1 MNVDR
6 RYDEFSYYNQ
16 EGEGEVAYVDAQ
28 RNMAVAI
35 GERDVKTDVNIK
47 ERVRLD
53 TDIVLSL
60 LSLLPL
66 CTTYCSLL
74 TMTDSFLSLS
84 RLCTSL

>member
-1 MNVDR
+1 MS
-6 RYDEFSYYNQ
+6 FLNQ

-60 LSLLPL
+60 LSW

-74 TMTDSFLSLS
+74 TMTDSFLSLF

>member
-1 MNVDR
+1 M
-6 RYDEFSYYNQ
+6 
-16 EGEGEVAYVDAQ
+16 DAQ

-60 LSLLPL
+60 LPL
-66 CTTYCSLL
+66 MYYVL
-74 TMTDSFLSLS
+74 
-84 RLCTSL
+84 